1 MQKDF
6 ITATPD
12 SGGSGSTTVTVTAP
26 ANQTESA
33 RSTSLSVAGGGMTR
47 TVGASQAA
55 GVVTW
60 NYYFSVTPTSLS
72 FVAGGESK
80 SVTVTSYRKK
90 VINGVETSTQENV
103 NYTVSVTGTGF
114 SGSGTTI
121 TAAANSATS
130 TRTGTATYTQTGS
143 GKTQAVSL
151 SQAGVPRYTL
161 TIQFRD
167 YIGATAYL
175 FNSSGTPLYGPN
187 VYYSMGSGYENASIT
202 WNNTNGLTVCKP
214 GSKTETVKAKAGDTI
229 TVRIQQSGSNS
240 FDPMYFS
247 TFTLEAKDQTIT
259 P

>member
-12 SGGSGSTTVTVTAP
+12 SGGSGSTTVTAAAS

-33 RSTSLSVAGGGMTR
+33 RSVSLSVAGGGMTR

-114 SGSGTTI
+114 SGSGTTV

-130 TRTGTATYTQTGS
+130 TRTGTATYTQATS

-151 SQAGVPRYTL
+151 SQAAVPRYTL

-167 YIGATAYL
+167 YTGATAYL

-187 VYYSMGSGYENASIT
+187 DYYSMGSGYENASIM
-202 WNNTNGLTVCKP
+202 WDNTNGLTVCKT

-229 TVRIQQSGSNS
+229 TVRIQQSSSNS
-240 FDPMYFS
+240 FDPMHFS
-247 TFTLEAKDQTIT
+247 TFTLKAENQTIT

>member
-1 MQKDF
+1 MLLCH
-6 ITATPD
+6 
-12 SGGSGSTTVTVTAP
+12 
-26 ANQTESA
+26 TES
-33 RSTSLSVAGGGMTR
+33 STKYGKPGLY
-47 TVGASQAA
+47 
-55 GVVTW
+55 W
-60 NYYFSVTPTSLS
+60 
-72 FVAGGESK
+72 
-80 SVTVTSYRKK
+80 
-90 VINGVETSTQENV
+90 V
-103 NYTVSVTGTGF
+103 NHF
-114 SGSGTTI
+114 TTI
-121 TAAANSATS
+121 CEEHFFQECSLFFFEK
-130 TRTGTATYTQTGS
+130 QE
-143 GKTQAVSL
+143 AVSL

-167 YIGATAYL
+167 YTGATAYL

-187 VYYSMGSGYENASIT
+187 DYYSMGSGYENASIT